1 MKKTLLAILFS
12 LSSHSLFAAPTQ
24 NNDLSIDPAFK
35 NVQTLIQ
42 AKNLTGAYQ
51 ELERLSKAGN
61 AQATYNL
68 AYLTQVGQGTTQN
81 NAKAVQLY
89 EEAGKKG
96 YAIANY
102 VLAQNY
108 ATGGLGLKQD
118 DKKAREYLEKA
129 STQGFNDAT
138 VELAVLLFSEGTA
151 KSDQLALK
159 KLEPLV
165 KQGNYP
171 AIHAKSLYDISQGF
185 KAKDQKMIENG
196 LNQIQDLAKKGY
208 IPALMAIANMF
219 TNGNITEQNLPEAQ
233 KIYTALAKQD
243 IPEAKARLEIVN
255 KMIAD
260 QAKTQKK

>member
-1 MKKTLLAILFS
+1 MKKLLLATLIA
-12 LSSHSLFAAPTQ
+12 LSSQHLFAAPPA
-24 NNDLSIDPAFK
+24 NSNLEIDPTFK
-35 NVQTLIQ
+35 NVQTLVQ
-42 AKNLTGAYQ
+42 AKDFKGAYQ

-68 AYLTQVGQGTTQN
+68 AYLTQIGQGTTQSN
-81 NAKAVQLY
+81 TKALQLY

-96 YAIANY
+96 YSIANY

-129 STQGFNDAT
+129 SNQGFNDAT

-151 KSDQLALK
+151 KSDQQALK
-159 KLEPLV
+159 KLEPLI

-171 AIHAKSLYDISQGF
+171 ALHAKALYDISLGF
-185 KAKDQKMIENG
+185 KNKDQKTIEQG
-196 LNQIQDLAKKGY
+196 LNQIQELGKKGY

-219 TNGNITEQNLPEAQ
+219 TNGNVTQQNLPEAQ
-233 KIYTALAKQD
+233 QIYAALAEQNV
-243 IPEAKARLEIVN
+243 PEAKARLELVN
-255 KMIAD
+255 KMIAE
-260 QAKTQKK
+260 QSKSSKK